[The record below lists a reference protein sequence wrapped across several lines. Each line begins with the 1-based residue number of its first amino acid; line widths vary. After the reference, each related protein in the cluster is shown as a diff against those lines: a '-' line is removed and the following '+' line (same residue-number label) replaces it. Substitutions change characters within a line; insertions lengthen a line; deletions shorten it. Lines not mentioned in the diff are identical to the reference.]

1 MSFHKIVLL
10 AACVGFGA
18 VFGATRLDNT
28 ASTDELRLPMH
39 DSFAEVLWTRPICIE
54 TNRYIGW
61 PTVCR
66 RASGELIA
74 VFSGD
79 RDWHVCPWGKVQI
92 VRSTDNG
99 ETWSSPDTII
109 NSVADDRDSGILE
122 LPDGTLVLKWFT
134 STAWM
139 EKEWTERL
147 VRRKEF
153 SILDCYR
160 QHFSKIEKSA
170 LRRDVGTFTARS
182 TDGGRNWEPRVP
194 TLGSAPHGGILLK
207 DGRLLLVGRGRS
219 GQEVKLFV
227 EESTDS
233 ARSWQLIAEIGV
245 PEGEDINRFCE
256 PHTCECADGSI
267 IAAFRHTIEPNE
279 IRLAR
284 SIDGGRTWTKTE
296 RTGVFGLP
304 PHLLALADG
313 RIVMTYCKRLKD
325 KYGEYAV
332 ISKDNGRTW
341 DVANEVVLASHF
353 NADLGYPSTVQLDG
367 KKLFSVYYQAHTKG
381 EKPCLMATRWRIK

>member
-1 MSFHKIVLL
+1 MTKVSLSLMHVIML
-10 AACVGFGA
+10 ALPLTA
-18 VFGATRLDNT
+18 VAQNDS
-28 ASTDELRLPMH
+28 ASDYLPPLMQAR
-39 DSFAEVLWTRPICIE
+39 AEIEWVRPICIE

-79 RDWHVCPWGKVQI
+79 RDWHVCPWGKVQM
-92 VRSTDNG
+92 VRSSDNG
-99 ETWSSPDTII
+99 ETWSAPTTII
-109 NSVADDRDSGILE
+109 NSVADDRDAGITE
-122 LPDGTLVLKWFT
+122 LADGTLVLKWFT

-139 EKEWTERL
+139 EKEWTDRL
-147 VRRKEF
+147 VRRKEL
-153 SILDCYR
+153 SILDLYR
-160 QHFSKIEKSA
+160 RHFEKIDKET

-182 TDGGRNWEPRVP
+182 TDGGKTWEPRVR
-194 TLGSAPHGGILLK
+194 TIGSAPHGCVLLK
-207 DGRLLLVGRGRS
+207 DGRLLLVGRLHWPNV
-219 GQEVKLFV
+219 ELTV
-227 EESTDS
+227 EESSDG
-233 ARSWQLIAEIGV
+233 ARSWQLISKIGV
-245 PEGEDINRFCE
+245 PDGEDITRFCE
-256 PHTCECADGSI
+256 PYLCECSDGSL

-284 SIDGGRTWTKTE
+284 SVDGGRTWTKAE

-313 RIVMTYCKRLKD
+313 RIVMTYCKRIKG

-332 ISKDNGRTW
+332 VSSDNGQTW
-341 DVANEVVLASHF
+341 DMANEVVLAPHF
-353 NADLGYPSTVQLDG
+353 NADLGYPSTVQLEG
-367 KKLFSVYYQAHTKG
+367 KELLSVYYQAHMKG